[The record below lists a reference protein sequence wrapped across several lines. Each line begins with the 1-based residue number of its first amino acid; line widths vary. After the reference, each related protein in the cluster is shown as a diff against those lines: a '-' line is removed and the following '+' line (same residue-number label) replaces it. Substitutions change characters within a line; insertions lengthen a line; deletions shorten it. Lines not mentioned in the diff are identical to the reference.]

1 MYIILGATGNTGS
14 IIANT
19 LLANKQKVRVVG
31 RSANK
36 LQSFVSKG
44 AEAFVADLTDAEALT
59 RAFTGARAAYV
70 LIPPDLS
77 STDYR
82 AYQHRVSD
90 AIRAAIERAGVPY
103 AVTLSSI
110 GADKKEGTGPVVG
123 LYELEQKLNAVSGLN
138 VVHLRAGYFMENL
151 LPQVG
156 VINGFGIIGAPL
168 PGDLRLA
175 MIATKDIG
183 AAAAEALLKLDFSG
197 KQTRELQ
204 GQRDV
209 SYNEVTR
216 IIGKAIG
223 KPDLS
228 FVQLPPEQFRSAV
241 QQSGISANVAD
252 LILEMCGAMISGH
265 MKALEPRAARNT
277 TPTSI
282 ETLVK
287 DTFLPAYQGKAVSA

>member
-1 MYIILGATGNTGS
+1 MYTILGATGNTGA

-82 AYQHRVSD
+82 AYQDRVSD
-90 AIRAAIERAGVPY
+90 AIRAAIERAGVPH

-110 GADKKEGTGPVVG
+110 GADKKEGTGPVAG
-123 LYELEQKLNAVSGLN
+123 LHDLEQKLNAVSGLN
-138 VVHLRAGYFMENL
+138 VVHLRTVYFMENL
-151 LPQVG
+151 LLQVS
-156 VINGFGIIGAPL
+156 VIKGFGIIGAPL
-168 PGDLRLA
+168 PGDLKLA

-197 KQTRELQ
+197 EQTRELQ

-209 SYNEVTR
+209 SYNEVTP

-223 KPDLS
+223 KPDLN

-252 LILEMCGAMISGH
+252 LVLEMCGAMISGH
-265 MKALEPRAARNT
+265 MKALEQRSARNT

-282 ETLVK
+282 ETFVK
-287 DTFLPAYQGKAVSA
+287 DTFLPA